1 MPDETVHVMVP
12 QTNGKS
18 DTIATLIGIGQ
29 AMAVSGAD
37 FMAHLGP
44 DGLNWKT
51 PLFWIGLVMAML
63 AGLQGYYSNKGTSTQ
78 VTTHQTGKDSTVNVA
93 VEGDAPK
100 AP

>member
-1 MPDETVHVMVP
+1 MPDETVHVTVP

-29 AMAVSGAD
+29 AIAVSIGN
-37 FMAHLGP
+37 FLVNSGP
-44 DGLNWKT
+44 NGLDWT
-51 PLFWIGLVMAML
+51 SPAFIIGLVIAAL